1 MMKND
6 KLEFGEEI
14 IYIHNLKQSYS
25 TVLEDSKNN
34 KLLTSTII
42 FYFDL
47 EDVFL
52 NCEIF
57 SIIRQMKLN
66 GFTLFASQSKD
77 FKSELYNKH
86 KPEKYSN
93 QIVYTIS
100 EFSELFI
107 SFVLS
112 NSVGSLINL
121 FNNSYQEI
129 NTANIPQF
137 SNFYNANINLTKI
150 LIDCGDFGPD
160 FVKLGKYLTGKGK
173 NTVAYR
179 KYGENHSKLSCLLG
193 LSLLDLSKRPNRVY
207 LTHLGSSLSKL
218 DIEKQKEM
226 ITKLCIQI
234 PIISVSLK
242 EAQEDKIYIRKKLLQ
257 YLSETTVDRRI
268 PNVMYIFDNI
278 NKYSKENFVS
288 EIFKN
293 IAR

>member
-1 MMKND
+1 MKND
-6 KLEFGEEI
+6 KLEFGEEVL
-14 IYIHNLKQSYS
+14 YILNLKLSYAS
-25 TVLEDSKNN
+25 VLEESKNN

-57 SIIRQMKLN
+57 SIIRQMELS

-77 FKSELYNKH
+77 FKIELYNKY
-86 KPEKYSN
+86 KLERYSN
-93 QIVYTIS
+93 QKVYTIY

-107 SFVLS
+107 SFILS
-112 NSVGSLINL
+112 HSVGSLIKL
-121 FNNSYQEI
+121 SNNFYQEI

-137 SNFYNANINLTKI
+137 SNFDNASINLTKT

-160 FVKLGKYLTGKGK
+160 FVKLGKYLTDKGK

-218 DIEKQKEM
+218 DIEKQKE
-226 ITKLCIQI
+226 ITIKLCIQI
-234 PIISVSLK
+234 PIISISLK
-242 EAQEDKIYIRKKLLQ
+242 EAQENKIYIRKKMLQ
-257 YLSETTVDRRI
+257 YLSETTVNRRI
-268 PNVMYIFDNI
+268 SNVMYIFDKI